1 MQRSFESRLAWLE
14 HPDVAPLVQRGL
26 RGIEKESLRVTADGR
41 LAKTPHPRALGSA
54 LTHPYLTTDYSE
66 ALLEF
71 VTPPLETNWESL
83 RMLCNLHAFV
93 HGALDSELLWPASMP
108 CVLNAN
114 EEIPIAEYGTSN
126 PGRMRSVY
134 RSGLGLRYGR
144 AMQAIA
150 GTHFNYSPPPAF
162 WQALGAAEA
171 PDMGEAELKSE
182 RLMGL
187 VRNFRRYGC
196 LAVYLFGESP
206 AFCKSFYPDGH
217 ELLSELDPTTWHAP
231 WATSLRM
238 SDMGYR
244 NRSQSR
250 LNVSANSLAEYVD
263 GLTHAISTVDPA
275 YAAIGVVQDG
285 EYRQLNAN
293 VLQIENE
300 YYTSI
305 RPKPAARDVRPT
317 VALARDGVEYVEV
330 RTLDLSLADPV
341 GISQQQMR
349 FLEAFLVFCL
359 LEPSPPI
366 GADEQAEI
374 DARDLTIAR
383 RGREPGLEVPV
394 AGRTRDFRDWG
405 RGLMDRVA
413 GVAAALDA
421 GRDEGYR
428 AAADEGRRAL
438 DDPERTPSARL
449 LATLRAEG
457 AGFFEYVL
465 DVAERH
471 RGYFLA
477 LGVDPAERERL
488 ETLAARSLAETE
500 ALEAER
506 SESFEQYLA
515 RYFGTGS
522 GADADRNL

>member
-1 MQRSFESRLAWLE
+1 MQRSFEQRLAWLE
-14 HPDVAPLVQRGL
+14 RPDVARLAQRGL

-66 ALLEF
+66 ALLEL
-71 VTPPLETNWESL
+71 VTPPLETNRDSL
-83 RMLCNLHAFV
+83 QTLCNLHAFV
-93 HGALDSELLWPASMP
+93 HGGLESELLWPASMP
-108 CVLNAN
+108 CILNAN

-150 GTHFNYSPPPAF
+150 GTHFNYSPPAAF
-162 WQALGAAEA
+162 WGALAAAEA
-171 PDMGEAELKSE
+171 PRASADALKSE

-196 LAVYLFGESP
+196 LTVYLFGESP

-250 LNVSANSLAEYVD
+250 LNVSANSLDEYIA
-263 GLTHAISTVDPA
+263 GLTRAISTVDPD
-275 YAAIGVVQDG
+275 YAAIGVRHDG

-317 VALARDGVEYVEV
+317 VALARDGVDYVEV

-366 GADEQAEI
+366 DADEQAAI
-374 DARDLTIAR
+374 DARDLDVAR
-383 RGREPGLEVPV
+383 RGREPGLEIRV
-394 AGRTRDFRDWG
+394 AGRRRDFRGWA
-405 RGLMDRVA
+405 RGLLDKVR
-413 GVAAALDA
+413 GVAAALDS
-421 GRDEGYR
+421 GNDEGYV
-428 AAADEGRRAL
+428 AAVDACRSAL

-449 LATLRAEG
+449 LATLRAER
-457 AGFFEYVL
+457 AGFFEYAL
-465 DVAERH
+465 EVARRQRE
-471 RGYFLA
+471 YFLE
-477 LGVDPAERERL
+477 LGVEPAEHERL
-488 ETLAARSLAETE
+488 EALAARSLAEAE

-506 SESFEQYLA
+506 AESFEQYLA
-515 RYFGTGS
+515 RYFDEPAAGT
-522 GADADRNL
+522 ANL